1 MNDLSDAELLRRFA
15 KDDSEAAFAVLVERY
30 LGLVHSVAARQTNN
44 LQHAQDISQAV
55 FIILARKAGAL
66 DSKTVLS
73 GWLYHTARLTA
84 ANFNRA
90 EWRRA
95 RREQEAFMQAET
107 NDHSSE
113 VAWRELSP
121 KLETAMAQLG
131 PADHDALVMRYFQNR
146 SIAEVGTAFG
156 WTENTAQKRVGRA
169 LEKLRKFFD
178 KRGIALT
185 GGTIAATLSANA
197 VQAAPAGLAK
207 AITPVAATKG
217 AAASIAT
224 AKLVK
229 VTLKI
234 MPWSYLGG
242 LISLAF
248 LYVSSAIGLSA
259 VFVRLMSQ
267 MFKGEDSGEPSS
279 HDFVDRHNVFELRK
293 KYWKHFSVF
302 GVLAVLCFVSYN
314 VLGIW
319 TNGDPEVE
327 AHLWRTVGCVVIA
340 VFLTA
345 VVIVW
350 RKIGGF
356 RGWNARMARRNE
368 IIQKELWADDPNPA
382 VPTDFDNVF
391 QSPFKQNGLVFYV
404 PLFGLACCVVS
415 FICMVRNIGGLTPPI
430 VFVGGWVIGVTGT
443 YLCARKARKGWLLA
457 DARCIKQMVKR
468 VATSGAG
475 GGGSSGF
482 SAIIVCEYEYAGVKY
497 RVTPKITAVAIV
509 SFPTAGT
516 VERYLRK
523 KIAPDG
529 TCKLHFNP
537 GNPLQTTLYGGG
549 RLERFLA
556 NQPRQSKSMNPH

>member
-1 MNDLSDAELLRRFA
+1 
-15 KDDSEAAFAVLVERY
+15 
-30 LGLVHSVAARQTNN
+30 
-44 LQHAQDISQAV
+44 
-55 FIILARKAGAL
+55 
-66 DSKTVLS
+66 
-73 GWLYHTARLTA
+73 
-84 ANFNRA
+84 
-90 EWRRA
+90 
-95 RREQEAFMQAET
+95 
-107 NDHSSE
+107 
-113 VAWRELSP
+113 
-121 KLETAMAQLG
+121 
-131 PADHDALVMRYFQNR
+131 
-146 SIAEVGTAFG
+146 
-156 WTENTAQKRVGRA
+156 
-169 LEKLRKFFD
+169 
-178 KRGIALT
+178 
-185 GGTIAATLSANA
+185 
-197 VQAAPAGLAK
+197 
-207 AITPVAATKG
+207 
-217 AAASIAT
+217 
-224 AKLVK
+224 
-229 VTLKI
+229 
-234 MPWSYLGG
+234 MPWSYLAG

-248 LYVSSAIGLSA
+248 LHVSSAIGLSA

-267 MFKGEDSGEPSS
+267 MFKREDSGETSS

-293 KYWKHFSVF
+293 KYFKPFCVF
-302 GVLAVLCFVSYN
+302 GVLAVICFVSYN

-327 AHLWRTVGCVVIA
+327 AHLRRTVSGVVIA

-391 QSPFKQNGLVFYV
+391 QNPYKQNGLVFYL
-404 PLFGLACCVVS
+404 PLSGLACCVVS
-415 FICMVRNIGGLTPPI
+415 FICMVRSIGGWTPPI

-457 DARCIKQMVKR
+457 DARCIKQMIKR
-468 VATSGAG
+468 VATSGA
-475 GGGSSGF
+475 GGSSGF

-549 RLERFLA
+549 WLEVPRESTSTIKIHKSSLKTKAGLSAELTSGYTDLQIIPFGKIYKRPRPLWNYPGSSKHPDLA
-556 NQPRQSKSMNPH
+556 LMGV